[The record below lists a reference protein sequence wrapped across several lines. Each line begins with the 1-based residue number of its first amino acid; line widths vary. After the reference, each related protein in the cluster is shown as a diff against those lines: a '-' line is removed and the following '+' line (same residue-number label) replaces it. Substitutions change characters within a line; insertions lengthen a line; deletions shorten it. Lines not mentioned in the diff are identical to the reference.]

1 MSKTTNLTDFL
12 VDLANAIREV
22 KKDTSLINPQ
32 DFSNEIRSFAIESS
46 LDADSGNTM
55 SDEELLAIRAKQR
68 LLSGA
73 ITDTVIDGET
83 VYKIT
88 SQQNESNDT
97 YLDLFLYTKEGDAAG
112 YYYTFNSVDK
122 YLNKEI
128 MSTSGGSSVGGSSSS
143 SRVKYYIFD
152 SPIDPAQEMNGDIS
166 SVLFSLLNYSAGY
179 KTSKLGIIS
188 PMVSGILEGDTGI
201 IYGFVWMEILLN
213 ADNDNLHFTSAE
225 QFMEQMMGITDLSP
239 YSIREVTADE
249 FYTL

>member
-1 MSKTTNLTDFL
+1 MTLLNTTNLTDFL

-55 SDEELLAIRAKQR
+55 SDEELIAIRAKQR

-73 ITDTVIDGET
+73 ITDTIIDGET

-122 YLNKEI
+122 YLNKET
-128 MSTSGGSSVGGSSSS
+128 MSTSGDANIS

-152 SPIDPAQEMNGDIS
+152 TPIDTSTSVSNDIDAVKL
-166 SVLFSLLNYSAGY
+166 SVLNYSAGI
-179 KTSKLGIIS
+179 KNNSMGILPTDMS
-188 PMVSGILEGDTGI
+188 GLADGNSGIV
-201 IYGFVWMEILLN
+201 YGFV
-213 ADNDNLHFTSAE
+213 
-225 QFMEQMMGITDLSP
+225 
-239 YSIREVTADE
+239 
-249 FYTL
+249 

>member
-1 MSKTTNLTDFL
+1 MT
-12 VDLANAIREV
+12 
-22 KKDTSLINPQ
+22 PQ

-46 LDADSGNTM
+46 LDADAGNTM
-55 SDEELLAIRAKQR
+55 SDEELIAIRAKQR

-122 YLNKEI
+122 YLNKET
-128 MSTSGGSSVGGSSSS
+128 MSTDDSTMGGSNSSP
-143 SRVKYYIFD
+143 RIKYYIFD
-152 SPIDPAQEMNGDIS
+152 TPIDTSTS
-166 SVLFSLLNYSAGY
+166 SSDDVDAVKLSILNYSAGV
-179 KTSKLGIIS
+179 KNNSMGIL
-188 PMVSGILEGDTGI
+188 PTMGGLSGIV
-201 IYGFVWMEILLN
+201 YGFVWMEMLLN

-239 YSIREVTADE
+239 YGIREVTADE

>member
-32 DFSNEIRSFAIESS
+32 DFSNEIRSLAIESS

-128 MSTSGGSSVGGSSSS
+128 MSTSGDSIVNGSTNS
-143 SRVKYYIFD
+143 SRVKYYMFD
-152 SPIDPAQEMNGDIS
+152 SPIDPTQATDEPIMSILLQ
-166 SVLFSLLNYSAGY
+166 LLNYSAGY
-179 KTSKLGIIS
+179 KTSKLGIVP

-201 IYGFVWMEILLN
+201 IYGFAWMEILFN
-213 ADNDNLHFTSAE
+213 SDNDNLHFISAE
-225 QFMEQMMGITDLSP
+225 QFMEQIMGITDLSP
-239 YSIREVTADE
+239 YGIREVTADE